1 MQGGHAL
8 QTPAEAPAD
17 AVLESTG
24 DTIWSSDSAVQPQP
38 NPSTIFASAESAPLQ
53 SQPVEGPPQP
63 VAGQPRQPRDQQAAL
78 DCICAISRQG
88 GGRAAVHR
96 TSAAVPLRAPSGAS
110 AGDPT
115 APQADQFCFFI
126 LMRSYPFQCIACEFR
141 REARKYSRGRHPAP
155 RVDRVAWELVQHG
168 RGGRI
173 GLSHLRGARRGGS
186 RAHKRPSVRHKRL
199 RHKRRKR
206 PFVDQRPA
214 GRLTER
220 SRRSCACLCPLARQ
234 AERVRGG

>member
-24 DTIWSSDSAVQPQP
+24 DTIWSGDSAVQPQP

-53 SQPVEGPPQP
+53 SQPVEGLPQP
-63 VAGQPRQPRDQQAAL
+63 VARQPRDQQAAL
-78 DCICAISRQG
+78 DCICAISRLG

-96 TSAAVPLRAPSGAS
+96 RSAAVPLRAPSGAA

-173 GLSHLRGARRGGS
+173 GLSHLRGARRGGGAGAQAAV
-186 RAHKRPSVRHKRL
+186 RAAQTAAAQTAQTALCGPAPGGAPYGAQQEVL
-199 RHKRRKR
+199 CL
-206 PFVDQRPA
+206 FVPVGQA
-214 GRLTER
+214 G
-220 SRRSCACLCPLARQ
+220 
-234 AERVRGG
+234 